1 MWLDVKLSKNV
12 VKISAFEDLF
22 HKARAENMHQI

>member
-1 MWLDVKLSKNV
+1 LSKNV